1 MLFTFDRLTGFI
13 DYFESIEDVAKF
25 WGVRPEV
32 AQYVL
37 DKGLSFM
44 DYFLDEV
51 AEDDKQRTNERI
63 YGQNFRFDCRTEL
76 AGKRAN

>member
-1 MLFTFDRLTGFI
+1 MLFTFDRLTGLI

-37 DKGLSFM
+37 DKGISFM

-51 AEDDKQRTNERI
+51 AED
-63 YGQNFRFDCRTEL
+63 
-76 AGKRAN
+76 